1 MLKKVGYV
9 IGILIILSLLAI
21 PLFSYA
27 QQSGTVIMDGEDVLQ
42 TVEGTIYV
50 GQGVAINGNWITIF
64 HVRFPVFGNGEKVG
78 AATFPA
84 EKVKIVYHKGDLNA
98 VQQAPTTPP
107 EKQPE
112 KDSEIINTW

>member
-1 MLKKVGYV
+1 MGKKVLYAVGVLIV
-9 IGILIILSLLAI
+9 ISLLLL
-21 PLFSYA
+21 PWLSYA

-98 VQQAPTTPP
+98 VQKAPASPP
-107 EKQPE
+107 QTKHEE
-112 KDSEIINTW
+112 DTENINTW